1 MLAEAGC
8 DAALFVDI
16 AEGPNAVD
24 DVVVGDEVV
33 VCIGACF
40 EEKNLCSSSSIR
52 RGLISDE

>member
-1 MLAEAGC
+1 MALFA
-8 DAALFVDI
+8 DAAK
-16 AEGPNAVD
+16 GPKAADD

-40 EEKNLCSSSSIR
+40 EEKNLCSRSSIR